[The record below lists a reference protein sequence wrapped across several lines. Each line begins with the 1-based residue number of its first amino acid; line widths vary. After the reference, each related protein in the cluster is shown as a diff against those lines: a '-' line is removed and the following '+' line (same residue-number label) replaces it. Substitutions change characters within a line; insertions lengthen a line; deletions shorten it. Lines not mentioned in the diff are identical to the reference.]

1 VPQGISIHIGL
12 NEVDPDGYGGW
23 SGKLNACEADALDM
37 ERIATAR
44 DFETT
49 TILTADATAD
59 AVTSAISDAAGKL
72 EKGDILFL
80 SNSSHGGQVPDTNND
95 EEQDQLDETW
105 VLFDRQLVDD
115 ELWDLWS
122 QFAAG
127 TRILVFSDS
136 CHSGSVNRGIFNV
149 TIPGAVDAGMVTP
162 EPRTKDLPR
171 DIAKKTY
178 EENKDLYDGIQ
189 KSHPAAETA
198 EVGASVILISGC
210 QDNQLSLDGD
220 RNGLFTQQV
229 LAVWDDGKWVGS
241 HPSFHKAVGAKM
253 PPSQSPNYNPVGA
266 QNAAFEQETPLKI

>member
-266 QNAAFEQETPLKI
+266 QNAAFEQQTPLTI